1 MTNDDA
7 SELVPG
13 IGVHPRPKPGRHA
26 SKEQQRRRHTSRDRQ
41 GACTVAV
48 CEHRTAH
55 LPISSGCMANS
66 RCQFRPRPHRRAP
79 TAAPSYR
86 AAWEAS
92 WGEFTIVG
100 ISSSPPATPIKAA
113 TTPIPHPAIS
123 PATTRTTAPSSG
135 EPSSPKWPTTR
146 SGVSHGATGVSQRNP
161 DPQGARLMSFR
172 PTVYE
177 AGFIVR

>member
-1 MTNDDA
+1 MRC
-7 SELVPG
+7 
-13 IGVHPRPKPGRHA
+13 PRPKPGRHA

-48 CEHRTAH
+48 CEHRTAR
-55 LPISSGCMANS
+55 LPISSCCVADC
-66 RCQFRPRPHRRAP
+66 RCQFRPRPHRRVP

-100 ISSSPPATPIKAA
+100 ISSSPPIKAA
-113 TTPIPHPAIS
+113 TTPIPNPAIS

-135 EPSSPKWPTTR
+135 EPSSPKWLTDNAICQSWRHRGFAKESGPARGTANVVPTDRLR
-146 SGVSHGATGVSQRNP
+146 SGLYSPLIPAVGIS
-161 DPQGARLMSFR
+161 AR
-172 PTVYE
+172 
-177 AGFIVR
+177 